1 MSNSRLFRRYGELC
15 ATHPWEVIV
24 AVLTLTTIFLTGDHR
39 HKPLIPKESKDCP
52 GCYEDQFHAADV
64 IVMTIVRCLA
74 ILYTYHQF
82 RNLHKMG
89 SKYILGFAGLFTVF
103 SSFVFTSTAMN
114 FLHIQLVDL
123 KDALFF
129 FLLLIDLSKAA
140 TLAQFALTASNQE
153 EITEQIGRGMSVLG
167 PSMTLNTVVETLVI
181 GVGTLSGVPRL
192 ERISYFACFSVIV
205 NYVTLMTFYPS
216 FLSLILEL
224 TKITNVYGERRSI
237 VSKMLE
243 EEKDKS
249 NPAAQRVKLIMS
261 FGLLTVHILSRW
273 SIFGAETP
281 SEFKNKE
288 RLEDSSSF
296 YSLIVKQFVMSADH
310 IVILILLI
318 TLMIKFIF
326 FESSDF
332 AYERVDT
339 GGQTENLSISQRKT
353 PTASESLRPKIERQ
367 RSISTSSSMSFDKN
381 ELESVDTCRNLE
393 VCLQLYRSKD
403 GSANL
408 TDKEI
413 MLLVDTK
420 HIPPYNLEKALN
432 NLERGVAIRRK
443 ILEKSLGISKF
454 ENLPYKNYDYSSVQ
468 GSCCENVV
476 GYVPV
481 PLGVAGPLNVD
492 GEMYYIPMATTEGC
506 LVASTNRGC
515 RAVEHCGIRST
526 IVADGMTRGPV
537 VRFSSTTKA
546 SELVKW
552 LNIKENFD
560 NIKAKFDSTSRFAK
574 LSKISARIAGRY
586 VFLRFVAQTG
596 DAMGMNMLSKGTEK
610 ALNYLQDCFN
620 DMEILSL
627 SGNYCTDKKPSSIN
641 WIEGRG
647 KSVVCEAVVPAEIV
661 SSVLKCTTSH
671 MVDLNLSKNMIGS
684 AMAGSIGGFN
694 AHAANVVTAIFIAT
708 GQDPAQNIASSN
720 CITIMEPWGPEG
732 KDLYIS
738 CTMPSI
744 EIGTIGGGTILPA
757 QSSCLEML
765 GVRGPHQE
773 CPGDNAKKLAR
784 IVCAAVLAGEL
795 SLMAALA
802 TGHLVKSHLKYNRSC
817 SERDTCDQSK

>member
-1 MSNSRLFRRYGELC
+1 MSNSRLFKKYGEIC

-24 AVLTLTTIFLTGDHR
+24 AVLTLTTIFLTVDHR
-39 HKPLIPKESKDCP
+39 QQPLITKESKDCP

-64 IVMTIVRCLA
+64 IVMTIIRCLA

-103 SSFVFTSTAMN
+103 SSFVFTSTVMN
-114 FLHIQLVDL
+114 FLHVQLADL

-129 FLLLIDLSKAA
+129 FLLLIDLNKAA

-153 EITEQIGRGMSVLG
+153 EITEQIARGMSILG

-192 ERISYFACFSVIV
+192 EKISYFACFSVIV
-205 NYVTLMTFYPS
+205 NYVILMTFYPS

-224 TKITNVYGERRSI
+224 TKTTNVYGERRSI
-237 VSKMLE
+237 VSQMLK

-249 NPAAQRVKLIMS
+249 NPAVQRVKLIMS
-261 FGLLTVHILSRW
+261 FGLLTVHVLSRW
-273 SIFGAETP
+273 SIFGTDTP
-281 SEFKNKE
+281 PEFKKIENFE
-288 RLEDSSSF
+288 EPSSL
-296 YSLIVKQFVMSADH
+296 YSLIMKQFVMSADH
-310 IVILILLI
+310 IVILILLV

-332 AYERVDT
+332 SYERV
-339 GGQTENLSISQRKT
+339 EET
-353 PTASESLRPKIERQ
+353 PTDCLKRNETKPSQSLEVLRPKIERQ
-367 RSISTSSSMSFDKN
+367 RSISNSTSVSCGEN
-381 ELESVDTCRNLE
+381 EFHSEDSCRNLE
-393 VCLQLYRSKD
+393 FCLQLYRSKD
-403 GSANL
+403 GCADL

-420 HIPPYNLEKALN
+420 HIPPYNLEKTLN
-432 NLERGVAIRRK
+432 DLERGVSIRRK
-443 ILEKSLGISKF
+443 MLEKSLGISKL
-454 ENLPYKNYDYSSVQ
+454 ENLPYKKYDYSAVL

-481 PLGVAGPLNVD
+481 PLGIAGPLNVD
-492 GEMYYIPMATTEGC
+492 GKMYYIPMATTEGC

-515 RAVEHCGIRST
+515 RAVEQCGVRST
-526 IVADGMTRGPV
+526 IIADGMTRGPV
-537 VRFSSTTKA
+537 VRFPSMTKA
-546 SELVKW
+546 SELIMWIEKT
-552 LNIKENFD
+552 ENFD
-560 NIKAKFDSTSRFAK
+560 KIKIQFDSTSRFAK
-574 LSKISARIAGRY
+574 LSKISTRIAGRY

-610 ALNYLQDCFN
+610 ALNYLHDFFT

-627 SGNYCTDKKPSSIN
+627 SGNYCTDKKPSAVN

-647 KSVVCEAVVPAEIV
+647 KSVACEAIIPAETV
-661 SSVLKCTTSH
+661 LSTLKCTTSH
-671 MVDLNLSKNMIGS
+671 LIDLNLSKNMIGS
-684 AMAGSIGGFN
+684 AVAGSIGGFN

-708 GQDPAQNIASSN
+708 GQDPAQNVTSSN

-732 KDLYIS
+732 KDLHIS

-765 GVRGPHQE
+765 GVKGPHQE
-773 CPGDNAKKLAR
+773 LPGNNAKQLAK
-784 IVCAAVLAGEL
+784 IVCAAVLVGEL

-802 TGHLVKSHLKYNRSC
+802 TGHLVKSHLKYNRSY
-817 SERDTCDQSK
+817 SEKDTCDQSK